1 MQKHWITIWSTA
13 INHVALSL
21 LAADAWSS
29 NLSACWKGYLR
40 DLRPSTVFYLDLPTL
55 YSDVNGQEV
64 LETWKRPES
73 CGIKLHRC

>member
-1 MQKHWITIWSTA
+1 M
-13 INHVALSL
+13 L
-21 LAADAWSS
+21 L
-29 NLSACWKGYLR
+29 YLYWPQMLGVLTCQHAGKDTYETYVR
-40 DLRPSTVFYLDLPTL
+40 RLRFWLLDCGMGIFYLDLPTL